1 MTEIVIEILV
11 MLGMVALAAV
21 ALGIVLRKSGPPR
34 KDRRDDDLASL
45 MILVGKVGSMWA
57 ARENGE
63 CCSCG
68 HEWIPG
74 EIIGVVTQ
82 AYVRFDDGTVMRSPG
97 SRLACAVCVAKQ
109 RATGDLSIEWA
120 KGAGLL

>member
-1 MTEIVIEILV
+1 MTEIVIEIVV
-11 MLGMVALAAV
+11 MLVMVALAAAFLGMIV
-21 ALGIVLRKSGPPR
+21 KKPIKSRRRFDVDMTALMV
-34 KDRRDDDLASL
+34 
-45 MILVGKVGSMWA
+45 LVGNTGSMWA